1 MNGVIAAAAA
11 TSEKVWMDRRTDG
24 WMDAFFLRPFN
35 EKMTGLPRGGREGRM
50 SQRNARRMMV
60 DRIRRAVSPL
70 LVAVNIATADK

>member
-1 MNGVIAAAAA
+1 MERIRQHCR
-11 TSEKVWMDRRTDG
+11 EKARRSG
-24 WMDAFFLRPFN
+24 RGRIVFFPRPFN
-35 EKMTGLPRGGREGRM
+35 EKMTGLPREGREGRM